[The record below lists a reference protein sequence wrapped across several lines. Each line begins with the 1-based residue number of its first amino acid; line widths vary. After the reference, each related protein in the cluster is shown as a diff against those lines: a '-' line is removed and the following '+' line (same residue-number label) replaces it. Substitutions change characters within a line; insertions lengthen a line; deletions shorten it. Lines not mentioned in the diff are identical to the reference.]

1 MMTQRN
7 AVHSLTSGD
16 LFEKAPGIFYTNGSF
31 VHFDCGV
38 ISFLKDQARIN
49 VKHRARVCAHPSP
62 DAEQHDMLIVS
73 HRDTYVAP
81 HRHLTK
87 SESFLIV
94 EGTATALLFSE
105 DGRNVERLRMGSAG
119 SGLPFFYRMPAQQ
132 YHSLSIESEF
142 LVFVE
147 GTKGPFCSTDME
159 NAPWAPAPEDS
170 AAGRAFIESLRRKK

>member
-1 MMTQRN
+1 MTQQN
-7 AVHSLTSGD
+7 AVHSPAPGD
-16 LFEKAPGIFYTNGSF
+16 LVEKASGIFYANSSF
-31 VHFDCGV
+31 VYFDREV

-49 VKHRARVCAHPSP
+49 AKRRARVCAHPSP

-73 HRDTYVAP
+73 HRETYVAP

-94 EGTATALLFSE
+94 EGAATVLLFAE
-105 DGRNVERLRMGSAG
+105 DGRCIQRLPMGPAG
-119 SGLPFFYRMPAQQ
+119 SGLPFFYRMPTRQ

-147 GTKGPFCSTDME
+147 GTKGPFRSDDME
-159 NAPWAPAPEDS
+159 NAPWAPAPQDFP
-170 AAGRAFIESLRRKK
+170 AGRTFIESLRSEK